1 MMKLWNIIKNG
12 LFKENPT
19 FVLVLGLCPTLA
31 VTSSSINGM
40 GMGLAATA
48 VLMGSNMAISAIRRI
63 IPDEIRIPA
72 FIVVIAGF
80 VTVVQFLISAY
91 APALDKSLGIFI
103 PLIVVNCII
112 LARAEAFAFKNGVIP
127 SLCDGIGMGLGFTM
141 ALTFIGS
148 IRELLGNG
156 TVFGLQVMPAV
167 YQPALLVILAPGG
180 FITLGILIA
189 LFRKMQ
195 MKKEEELTGKPSG
208 YDGWSKLN
216 ACRGCYMRSICGQE
230 AIIKAEKVLEENEK
244 AAAKA
249 AAPAPAAPK
258 AEVKEAAP
266 ETKEAEAKEADA

>member
-1 MMKLWNIIKNG
+1 MMKLLNIIKNG
-12 LFKENPT
+12 IINENPT

-31 VTSSSINGM
+31 VTSSSINGL

-48 VLMGSNMAISAIRRI
+48 VLMGSNVAISAIRKI

-80 VTVVQFLISAY
+80 VTMVQLLISAY

-112 LARAEAFAFKNGVIP
+112 LARAEAFAFKNSVIS
-127 SLCDGIGMGLGFTM
+127 SLCDGIGMGLGFTA

-156 TVFGLQVMPAV
+156 TIFGHALMPAS

-189 LFRKMQ
+189 LFRKAQ
-195 MKKEEELTGKPSG
+195 MKKEEQKTGHTSC
-208 YDGWSKLN
+208 YDGWEKLN
-216 ACRGCYMRSICGQE
+216 ACRGCYLRKACG
-230 AIIKAEKVLEENEK
+230 AATLEQTATETS
-244 AAAKA
+244 
-249 AAPAPAAPK
+249 APA
-258 AEVKEAAP
+258 
-266 ETKEAEAKEADA
+266 TKEANA

>member
-1 MMKLWNIIKNG
+1 MMSPLRLLKNG
-12 LFKENPT
+12 ILTENPT

-31 VTSSSINGM
+31 VTSSASNGF

-48 VLMGSNMAISAIRRI
+48 VLMGSNVMISMIRKF

-80 VTVVQFLISAY
+80 VTIIQLLISAY

-112 LARAEAFAFKNGVIP
+112 LARAEAFAFKNGVIE
-127 SLCDGIGMGLGFTM
+127 SLFDGIGMGLGFTF

-156 TVFGLQVMPAV
+156 TVFNFSLIPSF

-189 LFRKMQ
+189 LFRNLQ
-195 MKKEEELTGKPSG
+195 LRKEEASAGFKPDF
-208 YDGWSKLN
+208 DGWKKLD
-216 ACRGCYMRSICGQE
+216 ACEGCALKKYCGGGGLS
-230 AIIKAEKVLEENEK
+230 V
-244 AAAKA
+244 
-249 AAPAPAAPK
+249 PC
-258 AEVKEAAP
+258 
-266 ETKEAEAKEADA
+266 AKEEKEGDA

>member
-1 MMKLWNIIKNG
+1 MMSPLRLLKNG
-12 LFKENPT
+12 ILTENPT

-31 VTSSSINGM
+31 VTSSASNGF

-48 VLMGSNMAISAIRRI
+48 VLMGSNVMISMIRKF

-80 VTVVQFLISAY
+80 VTIIQLLISAY

-112 LARAEAFAFKNGVIP
+112 LARAEAFAFKNGVIG
-127 SLCDGIGMGLGFTM
+127 SLFDGIGMGLGFTF

-156 TVFGLQVMPAV
+156 TVFNFSLIPSF

-189 LFRKMQ
+189 LFRNLQ
-195 MKKEEELTGKPSG
+195 LRKEEASAGFKPDF
-208 YDGWSKLN
+208 DGWKKLD
-216 ACRGCYMRSICGQE
+216 ACEGCALKKYCGGGGLS
-230 AIIKAEKVLEENEK
+230 V
-244 AAAKA
+244 
-249 AAPAPAAPK
+249 PC
-258 AEVKEAAP
+258 
-266 ETKEAEAKEADA
+266 AKEEKEGDS